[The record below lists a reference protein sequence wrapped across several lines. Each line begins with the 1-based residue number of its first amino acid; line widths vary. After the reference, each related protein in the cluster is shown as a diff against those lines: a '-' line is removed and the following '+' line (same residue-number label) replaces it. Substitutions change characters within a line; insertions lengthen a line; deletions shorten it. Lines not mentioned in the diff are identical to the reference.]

1 MWQDTVMNDEQ
12 INEIDIGCGLSEING
27 SQPFYPLKYEHTL
40 LKAQAEIS
48 FKAGIREVVRDLA
61 AIDRDANDVKD
72 FTRRVCDLIVQWQA
86 KLRL

>member
-1 MWQDTVMNDEQ
+1 MSTWQDTVMSDEQ

-48 FKAGIREVVRDLA
+48 FTEGYKAG
-61 AIDRDANDVKD
+61 
-72 FTRRVCDLIVQWQA
+72 
-86 KLRL
+86 LRGDGAYWRGE